1 VSSYD
6 KNGKIHHEIFLRQ
19 FVFNFSMIEGSRKKP
34 KAKRKLIHSF
44 TLLTKCEPVIFP
56 FTSNDNIFITLE
68 TKTFDL
74 TTKNNKY

>member
-1 VSSYD
+1 
-6 KNGKIHHEIFLRQ
+6 
-19 FVFNFSMIEGSRKKP
+19 MIEGSRKKP